1 MDGFTIPQIRKAI
14 QSWKLNRLIQ
24 KNVSLLMTSWI
35 GERLVNLEVYTT
47 HSWVTGR
54 VNVRTLKYKTE
65 ITKQSM
71 FHVHF
76 FKIIMLQCNKNL
88 F

>member
-1 MDGFTIPQIRKAI
+1 
-14 QSWKLNRLIQ
+14 
-24 KNVSLLMTSWI
+24 MTSWI

-54 VNVRTLKYKTE
+54 VNVRTLKYTTE

-71 FHVHF
+71 FYVHF
-76 FKIIMLQCNKNL
+76 FNSHVTMQ
-88 F
+88 